1 MHNRHGC
8 NSEGNTIIAL
18 MTSIIIF
25 VLILMMAL
33 AVCGCTNP
41 NTGSST
47 VVCDQISLPEISD
60 SSDSVSVRVYES
72 VKGAK
77 VWTAKDSVVTIDYAC
92 ATTNSYFG
100 LVDTTSDMTLSVTID
115 PLSQQRDNTAP
126 TPNGNAHIQKTA
138 KSD

>member
-1 MHNRHGC
+1 M
-8 NSEGNTIIAL
+8 
-18 MTSIIIF
+18 
-25 VLILMMAL
+25 
-33 AVCGCTNP
+33 NP

-47 VVCDQISLPEISD
+47 VVGDQMSLPEISD

-100 LVDTTSDMTLSVTID
+100 IVDTTSDMKLSVTID
-115 PLSQQRDNTAP
+115 PISRGTSHTPTQPEPRDN
-126 TPNGNAHIQKTA
+126 
-138 KSD
+138 

>member
-1 MHNRHGC
+1 MKDRNEHISPKESDG
-8 NSEGNTIIAL
+8 IIAIL
-18 MTSIIIF
+18 TSGIIMAIIITAVF
-25 VLILMMAL
+25 VLAS
-33 AVCGCTNP
+33 GCMNP

-47 VVCDQISLPEISD
+47 VVGDQISLPEISD

-100 LVDTTSDMTLSVTID
+100 IVDTTSDMKLTVTID
-115 PLSQQRDNTAP
+115 PLKSTGPTKDPPRDN
-126 TPNGNAHIQKTA
+126 
-138 KSD
+138 